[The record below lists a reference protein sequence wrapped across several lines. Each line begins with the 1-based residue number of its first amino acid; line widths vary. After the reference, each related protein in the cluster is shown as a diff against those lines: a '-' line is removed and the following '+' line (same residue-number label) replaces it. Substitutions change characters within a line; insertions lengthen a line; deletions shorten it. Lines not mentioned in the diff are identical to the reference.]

1 MDLKGNSVENLN
13 TSFNALET
21 FLGDQKTLEKV
32 RELLKR
38 TDGSVSEEQKI
49 VLNQIEKTL
58 KCYIVESDDA
68 KALRES
74 MMKKEGT
81 LQKSRNNL
89 KANTRTK
96 TVRFVDTAPTVIRTK
111 MRSDPEE
118 SVRKS
123 CWEML
128 RKNGPFLLDNGFCD
142 IIKERNRFAREEAR
156 L

>member
-89 KANTRTK
+89 KTQYTDK
-96 TVRFVDTAPTVIRTK
+96 DGKVVDTTPTVIRTK

-118 SVRKS
+118 SVR
-123 CWEML
+123 
-128 RKNGPFLLDNGFCD
+128 
-142 IIKERNRFAREEAR
+142 NRVGKC
-156 L
+156 

>member
-1 MDLKGNSVENLN
+1 MASSSPPSSQTTTAEFIENFNRDYLQRHKSYEDNFWETKMDLKGNSVENLN

-89 KANTRTK
+89 KTQYTGN
-96 TVRFVDTAPTVIRTK
+96 
-111 MRSDPEE
+111 
-118 SVRKS
+118 RK
-123 CWEML
+123 L
-128 RKNGPFLLDNGFCD
+128 F
-142 IIKERNRFAREEAR
+142 
-156 L
+156 